1 MKSFKEYL
9 NEATFRKASGADKA
23 KGESYVVYD
32 TTTNKIVVTDDNKR
46 LSGITRKSA
55 MDFAKERD
63 TYKVASASW
72 AHDKGIK

>member
-9 NEATFRKASGADKA
+9 NEAKFKKASGADKA

-32 TTTNKIVVTDDNKR
+32 TSTDKIVVTDDNKR
-46 LSGITRKSA
+46 LSGITRESAKS
-55 MDFAKERD
+55 FAKEND
-63 TYKVASASW
+63 NYKVASASW